1 MNISQEKLY
10 VMTNDEKNDVY
21 LAMMAKVGIPNEKA
35 KIQYNG
41 TEHALLFRDDE
52 NTIVLDFIPEQ
63 LHPVMKQAQTVHIV
77 ETLSDFKTVIRRY
90 DVSVQQ
96 SKSAYPKKILDMI
109 AQPENTDNP

>member
-52 NTIVLDFIPEQ
+52 NTIILDFIPEQ
-63 LHPVMKQAQTVHIV
+63 LHPIMKRAKTIHIV

-90 DVSVQQ
+90 DVPVQQ
-96 SKSAYPKKILDMI
+96 SKSVYPKKILETI
-109 AQPENTDNP
+109 QRPSNP